1 MSNTA
6 IVSEKGQV
14 TLPKPLRDRLG
25 IRPGSRLAFRV
36 APDGSLSVQVMAAGS
51 EPLFRLLAKPGEAPR
66 SLEAMDSGVTRA
78 VQARAR
84 RGR

>member
-36 APDGSLSVQVMAAGS
+36 APDGSLTVQVMASGS
-51 EPLFRLLAKPGEAPR
+51 ESLFLLLAKPGETAPT
-66 SLEAMDSGVTRA
+66 LDEMDSGVTQT
-78 VQARAR
+78 VQSRAR
-84 RGR
+84 RRR

>member
-25 IRPGSRLAFRV
+25 IRPGTRLAFRLG
-36 APDGSLSVQVMAAGS
+36 PDGSLSVQVMATGS
-51 EPLFRLLAKPGEAPR
+51 GSLFGLLAKPGEATR
-66 SLEAMDSGVTRA
+66 SLEEMDASVTRV
-78 VQARAR
+78 VQSRSR